1 MSVSGRIPRVLLV
14 ISAVGL
20 TASLSACGGQNA
32 ASIVSSAGAVA
43 QSAASA
49 AQSAAAS
56 LQSQAQSAASQLQSA
71 ASSAA
76 SQLQSAASSAASA
89 AQSQLASATA
99 GDVPA
104 AAAPVVEAWWKEMDA
119 STQQQTCD
127 AYKAAPQATA
137 TASGGAIWAKTSM
150 STTATAEQKAVT
162 GPQMVAAVGE
172 FFAATCK

>member
-1 MSVSGRIPRVLLV
+1 M

-20 TASLSACGGQNA
+20 AAGLSGCGGQTA
-32 ASIVSSAGAVA
+32 ANLVSSAGAAA

-56 LQSQAQSAASQLQSA
+56 LRSQAQSAASQLQSA

-89 AQSQLASATA
+89 AQSGRASAAA

-104 AAAPVVEAWWKEMDA
+104 AATPVVEAWWNEMNAD
-119 STQQQTCD
+119 TQKATCE
-127 AYKAAPQATA
+127 AYKAAPEATA
-137 TASGGAIWAKTSM
+137 TSSGGAIWAMTSM

-162 GPQMVAAVGE
+162 GPQMVAAVGA
-172 FFAATCK
+172 FFKTTCA